1 MPACSGSIRLT
12 LAQTKA
18 EIARAH
24 LGSQHTRRS
33 DAKVHQEAQRERE
46 TVGFDGATRI
56 VQTYL
61 SERFPVSQAGAV
73 LTAYVCCYLLYG
85 RVHSHQVFR
94 WETVVGGVTV
104 VLLAAIIFR
113 WWSRLPVRESNR
125 VDGDWGGLPFAVAV
139 EAGVLFAVLAAS
151 V

>member
-1 MPACSGSIRLT
+1 M
-12 LAQTKA
+12 
-18 EIARAH
+18 
-24 LGSQHTRRS
+24 
-33 DAKVHQEAQRERE
+33 AKVHQEAQRERE

-104 VLLAAIIFR
+104 VLLALIRRI
-113 WWSRLPVRESNR
+113 
-125 VDGDWGGLPFAVAV
+125 VDDV
-139 EAGVLFAVLAAS
+139 EDLLDDIRGCSSLTH
-151 V
+151 